1 MQARIPRVSATHAE
15 RNCEGSCAIDQNLL
29 DAADIQEF
37 DAIDIYGVTNGER
50 FPTYAIRAE
59 RDSRIVSAGGATAR
73 RAAVRDIL
81 IIACCSANNER
92 ELKKCEPKLV
102 YVDGRNRI
110 LREGNAIPLQMAG

>member
-1 MQARIPRVSATHAE
+1 MQARIPRVSTTHTE

-59 RDSRIVSAGGATAR
+59 RDSGACTGDSIAPERR
-73 RAAVRDIL
+73 RAPRAAD
-81 IIACCSANNER
+81 CSAPASNADEGDTR
-92 ELKKCEPKLV
+92 LTIAKD
-102 YVDGRNRI
+102 YRYRI
-110 LREGNAIPLQMAG
+110 DASLLRRGAAGS